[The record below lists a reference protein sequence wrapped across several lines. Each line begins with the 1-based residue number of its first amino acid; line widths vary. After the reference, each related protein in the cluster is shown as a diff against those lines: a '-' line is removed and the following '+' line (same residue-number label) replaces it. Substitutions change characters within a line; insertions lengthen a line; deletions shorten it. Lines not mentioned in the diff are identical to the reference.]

1 MNPKHAFLPALLV
14 LQMTLSPLA
23 QAAAPSIQIREDS
36 NTIQSLGGSL
46 VSAEEFRQYQ
56 EAQIQNLKAMTTEDI
71 RLDLEIQAAQL
82 DHFVQER
89 SVDGQALDAA
99 TVEKLSALSEG
110 IKAQAADPHVK
121 RKLLRALMVVPR
133 VIAQGIGYAG
143 LGLID
148 LFVAPIVFTGPLVQG
163 IIAGEG
169 KSKALNVVGFTGRFI
184 THGATLYTQVM
195 MLGLQFP
202 LLMMGTIP
210 IVATIHL
217 ICGRYGEF
225 KSPHTERFCEI
236 TDEKPAEIFEGIS
249 EAGLKTGVAINRVLT
264 APVRWM
270 VHRRK

>member
-1 MNPKHAFLPALLV
+1 MNSKRNFITALLV
-14 LQMTLSPLA
+14 LQMATAPIVR
-23 QAAAPSIQIREDS
+23 AAPEIQIQEDQRS
-36 NTIQSLGGSL
+36 VESLGGSL
-46 VSAEEFRQYQ
+46 VGPEEFDQYQ
-56 EAQIQNLKAMTTEDI
+56 AAQVRNLRAMSPEEV
-71 RLDLEIQAAQL
+71 RLDLELQAAQL
-82 DHFVQER
+82 DQMVRDQA
-89 SVDGQALDAA
+89 VNGQPIDAQ
-99 TVEKLSALSEG
+99 TLTRLSALSEG

-121 RKLLRALMVVPR
+121 RKLLRSLMVVPR

-217 ICGRYGEF
+217 ICGRHGEF
-225 KSPHTERFCEI
+225 KSPHTEKFCEI

-249 EAGLKTGVAINRVLT
+249 EAGLKTGIAINRVLT

>member
-1 MNPKHAFLPALLV
+1 MNSKRNFITALLV
-14 LQMTLSPLA
+14 LQIASAPIVR
-23 QAAAPSIQIREDS
+23 AAPEIQIQEDQRS
-36 NTIQSLGGSL
+36 VESLGGSL
-46 VSAEEFRQYQ
+46 VGPEEFEEYQ
-56 EAQIQNLKAMTTEDI
+56 AAQVRNLKAMSPEEV
-71 RLDLEIQAAQL
+71 RLDLELQAAQL
-82 DHFVQER
+82 DQMVR
-89 SVDGQALDAA
+89 DRAVNGQHIDAQ
-99 TVEKLSALSEG
+99 TLTRLSALSEG

-121 RKLLRALMVVPR
+121 RKLLRSLMVVPR

-169 KSKALNVVGFTGRFI
+169 KSKVLNVAGFTGRFI

-249 EAGLKTGVAINRVLT
+249 EAGLKTGIAINRVLT

>member
-1 MNPKHAFLPALLV
+1 MNTKRILITALIA
-14 LQMTLSPLA
+14 LQMT
-23 QAAAPSIQIREDS
+23 AAPVARATTAIQIQEDQRTLES
-36 NTIQSLGGSL
+36 MGASFVG
-46 VSAEEFRQYQ
+46 AEEYEEYQ
-56 EAQIQNLKAMTTEDI
+56 DAQIRNLKAMTPEEV
-71 RLDLEIQAAQL
+71 RLDLELQAAQL
-82 DHFVQER
+82 DQLVRER
-89 SVDGQALDAA
+89 SVNGQAIDPQTLNR
-99 TVEKLSALSEG
+99 LSALSDE

-121 RKLLRALMVVPR
+121 RKLLRSLMVVPR

-148 LFVAPIVFTGPLVQG
+148 LFVAPLVFTGPLVQG

-249 EAGLKTGVAINRVLT
+249 EAGLKTGIAINRVLT

>member
-1 MNPKHAFLPALLV
+1 MKPLKTFVSGLLSLQLLCAPFAKASSEVQTEQDHRSIHA
-14 LQMTLSPLA
+14 
-23 QAAAPSIQIREDS
+23 
-36 NTIQSLGGSL
+36 LGGSL
-46 VSAEEFRQYQ
+46 ISAAEYQEYQ
-56 EAQIQNLKAMTTEDI
+56 EAQIRNLKAMSPEEV
-71 RLDLEIQAAQL
+71 RLELELQAAQL
-82 DHFVQER
+82 DQVIRESRQN
-89 SVDGQALDAA
+89 GQ
-99 TVEKLSALSEG
+99 TLSPETQAQLTALSDE

-121 RKLLRALMVVPR
+121 RRLLRSLMVVPR

-148 LFVAPIVFTGPLVQG
+148 LFVAPVVFTGPLIQG
-163 IIAGEG
+163 LIAGEG
-169 KSKALNVVGFTGRFI
+169 KSKVLNVAGFTGRFI
-184 THGATLYTQVM
+184 THGATLYAQVM

-249 EAGLKTGVAINRVLT
+249 EAGLKTGVAINRALT

-270 VHRRK
+270 VQRRK

>member
-1 MNPKHAFLPALLV
+1 MNSKRNFITALLV
-14 LQMTLSPLA
+14 LQMATAPIVR
-23 QAAAPSIQIREDS
+23 AAPEIQIQEDQRS
-36 NTIQSLGGSL
+36 VESLGGSL
-46 VSAEEFRQYQ
+46 VGPEEFDEY
-56 EAQIQNLKAMTTEDI
+56 
-71 RLDLEIQAAQL
+71 QAAQVRNL
-82 DHFVQER
+82 K
-89 SVDGQALDAA
+89 DAQ
-99 TVEKLSALSEG
+99 TLTRLSALSEG

-121 RKLLRALMVVPR
+121 RKLLRSLMVVPR

-217 ICGRYGEF
+217 ICGRHGDF
-225 KSPHTERFCEI
+225 KSPHTEKFCEI

-249 EAGLKTGVAINRVLT
+249 EAGLKTGIAINRVLT

>member
-1 MNPKHAFLPALLV
+1 MNFKHTLIPALLV
-14 LQMTLSPLA
+14 LQMIASPVA
-23 QAAAPSIQIREDS
+23 GAAPSIQIQEDQ
-36 NTIQSLGGSL
+36 TSLEAMGASL
-46 VSAEEFRQYQ
+46 VSAEEYQ
-56 EAQIQNLKAMTTEDI
+56 EYQAAQIRNLKAMTPEEI
-71 RLDLEIQAAQL
+71 RLDLELQAAQL
-82 DHFVQER
+82 DQLVQDR
-89 SVDGQALDAA
+89 AVGGQALDAA
-99 TVEKLSALSEG
+99 TVAKLSALSDG

-121 RKLLRALMVVPR
+121 RNLLRSLMVVPR

-225 KSPHTERFCEI
+225 KSQHTERFCEI

-249 EAGLKTGVAINRVLT
+249 EAGLKTGIAINRVLT